1 MVSRRTLLASL
12 AAVPLLPLAPAPASS
27 AAAAVNAQG
36 VVRRDVDVVYG
47 EADGQ
52 PLLLNIH
59 RPASRDDLRPAV
71 ILIHGGGWTQ
81 GYDDRNGM
89 EQPARDL
96 AAADYVAFN
105 VAYRLM
111 DGTPGYNVWP
121 AQLDDVQLA
130 VRWIRANAEEHG
142 VDPERIGS
150 YGFSAGGQLAAMLGL
165 RDTRDD
171 DAELADYSSRV
182 ACVVSLAGNMDLT
195 LPLPA
200 DPQIYLTFLGGTR
213 EEEPDAYRDASPL
226 AWVNAD
232 SAPFLILHGAA
243 DDINPPEH
251 ARRMVDA
258 LQEAGVEV
266 SYEEIP
272 DADHFAVNDW
282 SIGGTWI
289 LDFLADHLQPER

>member
-1 MVSRRTLLASL
+1 MVSRRALLAAL
-12 AAVPLLPLAPAPASS
+12 AATPLLPLTPASS
-27 AAAAVNAQG
+27 AAVTVNAQG
-36 VVRRDVDVVYG
+36 VTRRDADVVYG
-47 EADGQ
+47 EADGE
-52 PLLLNIH
+52 PLLLNVH
-59 RPASRDDLRPAV
+59 RPAAADVPRPAV

-96 AAADYVAFN
+96 AAAGYVAFN

-130 VRWIRANAEEHG
+130 VRWIRANADDYG

-165 RDTRDD
+165 RETRDAAD
-171 DAELADYSSRV
+171 PDLADYSSRV
-182 ACVVSLAGNMDLT
+182 ACVVNLAGNMDLT

-200 DPQIYLTFLGGTR
+200 DPQIYLTFLGGTPD
-213 EEEPDAYRDASPL
+213 EEPDAYRDASPL
-226 AWVNAD
+226 SWVDAD
-232 SAPFLILHGAA
+232 SAPFLILHGDA

-258 LQEAGVEV
+258 LQAAGIEV
-266 SYEEIP
+266 IYEELP

-282 SIGGTWI
+282 SIGGPRI